1 MSKNKMRNTIN
12 FYKVLERKVLK
23 LKKKKVQGAIT
34 PLGDWGN
41 GAPSGGLISQIAA
54 PINRA
59 GQWKIIAG
67 LPGTGKSS
75 LLREEYDYLKKLY
88 GSRGVAVLAVGERPE
103 EIFDIWNSVEN
114 FYSITSSDGLSKD
127 LHKKL
132 CKSIYKITTDPEVRA
147 VVIDSLSGMARIINT
162 SPTLNGEGFESGG
175 LKPSVPEYINYYVI
189 QTLKSRPVMDGYVED
204 RVIVSSLLY
213 GEDSKRN
220 KVLFESLRAFCDS
233 EVILDY
239 TKARQGL
246 FPAIDLDK
254 SFSRKENLF
263 LGEGAL
269 SSLKRLRELGK
280 EDFSKLIEIIK

>member
-1 MSKNKMRNTIN
+1 MSKKFVN
-12 FYKVLERKVLK
+12 FYKDLESKVSSLKRKK
-23 LKKKKVQGAIT
+23 IQGAIT

-75 LLREEYDYLKKLY
+75 LLRQEYDYLVKLY
-88 GSRGVAVLAVGERPE
+88 GVKGVAVLAVGERPE
-103 EIFDIWNSVEN
+103 EISDIWTGVSKL
-114 FYSITSSDGLSKD
+114 YSITSSDGLSVD

-132 CKSIYKITTDPEVRA
+132 CKSIYRITADTEVKA

-162 SPTLNGEGFESGG
+162 SPTLKGEGFESGG

-189 QTLKSRPVMDGYVED
+189 QALKCRPVEGGFVED

-213 GEDSKRN
+213 GEDSKKN

-233 EVILDY
+233 EVVLDY

-254 SFSRKENLF
+254 SFSRKENIF
-263 LGEGAL
+263 LGEGVL
-269 SSLKRLRELGK
+269 SSLKILRELGK
-280 EDFSKLIEIIK
+280 EDFSKLIKVIQ